1 MTMSEAQMR
10 DAYHEA
16 EQILRLDEKWQQIMP
31 GERKPNFRRAAR
43 EILRR
48 ALGHQVHERQ
58 PELNIHSGL
67 MHEHE
72 PREAELIERTLK
84 TGLYHPRVLHNFQ
97 HGEPASK
104 DEKPKEYD
112 MTPDPDLPD
121 IDVFL
126 HSHGTTIDYGY
137 LPQQHPHAPRS
148 RGSADERPPR
158 INATERVR
166 GGALKMFLWLKAK
179 KMCVFL

>member
-97 HGEPASK
+97 HGEPPSK
-104 DEKPKEYD
+104 DEEPKEYD

-126 HSHGTTIDYGY
+126 HSHGTTIDYPSHYEPGTGTY
-137 LPQQHPHAPRS
+137 HSSIHMPPDHAKVPMNVPQGSTLPSEYEAVH
-148 RGSADERPPR
+148 
-158 INATERVR
+158 
-166 GGALKMFLWLKAK
+166 
-179 KMCVFL
+179 